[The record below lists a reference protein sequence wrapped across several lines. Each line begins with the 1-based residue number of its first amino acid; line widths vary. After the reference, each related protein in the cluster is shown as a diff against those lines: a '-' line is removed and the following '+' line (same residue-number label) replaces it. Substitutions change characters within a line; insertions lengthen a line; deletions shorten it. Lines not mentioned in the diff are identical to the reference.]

1 MKYFFYVSLLFF
13 ASNCFGQNKKKTTNA
28 TQFSP
33 NEKNAIIGKP
43 IQFEGIELAQFGFSK
58 EMTFIQA
65 KEACK
70 KLGNGWRLPNWDEM
84 NVILRYS
91 QQKNLYK
98 ESHYILGDSFTAE
111 ETRNKIYPIVEIDAT
126 FYDPEGNFRYVDE
139 KRTNLDVFYVW
150 PVRNILKLKNKR

>member
-1 MKYFFYVSLLFF
+1 MKCILFIAMLFF
-13 ASNCFGQNKKKTTNA
+13 ASNCFGQNKKKTANA

-33 NEKNAIIGKP
+33 NEKNAIIGIP
-43 IQFEGIELAQFGFSK
+43 IQYDGIELAQFGFPK

-84 NVILRYS
+84 SVILRYS
-91 QQKNLYK
+91 QQKNLFK

-126 FYDPEGNFRYVDE
+126 FYDPEGNFRYGDE
-139 KRTNLDVFYVW
+139 NRTNLDVFYVW
-150 PVRNILKLKNKR
+150 PVRTIPKLKRKR